1 MAVSTFNKHIPIIFG
16 FQRFLSVACSFP
28 VFPVFMVFMV
38 FVVLLVV
45 LLAVS
50 ADQTSLRSSHIFLAK
65 F

>member
-16 FQRFLSVACSFP
+16 FQRSPSGACSFP
-28 VFPVFMVFMV
+28 VFIVFI
-38 FVVLLVV
+38 VLLVV